1 MHGPLSA
8 RPQLHG
14 GILSFRLGLMCA
26 ADQEADL
33 LVRETNAWQQTHG
46 STRAALTAASDITS
60 PLENCAVPSDY
71 RAAADRRFRL
81 STSAL

>member
-46 STRAALTAASDITS
+46 SKRMAARELHSQPHRTS
-60 PLENCAVPSDY
+60 PARLRIALFLQTIE
-71 RAAADRRFRL
+71 RRQTVAFV
-81 STSAL
+81 

>member
-1 MHGPLSA
+1 MEYFVIQTWLDVCGCA
-8 RPQLHG
+8 VDRN
-14 GILSFRLGLMCA
+14 A

-33 LVRETNAWQQTHG
+33 LWYVRQTHG
-46 STRAALTAASDITS
+46 IKRAALTAASDITS

-81 STSAL
+81 STAALV